1 MTEVLLISWSA
12 ACHTPTKLKLR
23 DTILRH
29 KSYCKSS
36 RGNNP
41 TLRFT
46 SLHLIPLHPFSLF
59 PLFSFVYFW
68 PLSGSETL
76 SWYALFQ
83 LMKQHFVLHHKHT
96 LLVNHWNTHPTAF
109 FPPPHRRNSGM
120 ETQSFVAD
128 KITWI
133 KFQVIN
139 SQQVFLQ

>member
-41 TLRFT
+41 TLQFT
-46 SLHLIPLHPFSLF
+46 SLHLISPHLFSLF

-76 SWYALFQ
+76 SWCALFQ
-83 LMKQHFVLHHKHT
+83 LMKQNFVLHHKHT
-96 LLVNHWNTHPTAF
+96 LLVTEIPSQQLFFFF
-109 FPPPHRRNSGM
+109 FPPPQK
-120 ETQSFVAD
+120 EQCLIDSFLAD
-128 KITWI
+128 KMTWT
-133 KFQVIN
+133 KFQVRN
-139 SQQVFLQ
+139 SQ